1 MWDVLTAPLQLTFMQ
16 RALVMGLL
24 TGALCPVVGSFLV
37 VQRMA
42 LLADVMAHAVLPGVA
57 VSLALGMDGGWGA
70 LVSGL
75 LSTGVMHWLQQQT
88 RIKADGAMAFTFASF
103 FALGVL
109 LISWLR
115 PTRDLEH
122 ILFGNLLSV
131 TGADIGK
138 TVALAGVLGVL
149 LVRFY
154 RSLLFVTF
162 DPVGAQAL
170 GLPVRWL
177 HWGLLVAVTLTII
190 VSMQAV
196 GVILVMALMVG
207 PALVGYVLARDLWG
221 MMAVGAGVGVLSSAL
236 GVYSS
241 YYLNLPPGP
250 LIVLGNTAIL
260 VLVVLGRGWHWRKM
274 EKDTGTDSSCSASP
288 R

>member
-1 MWDVLTAPLQLTFMQ
+1 MWEILTAPLQFQFMQ
-16 RALVMGLL
+16 RALVMGVL
-24 TGALCPVVGSFLV
+24 TGGLCPLVGAFLV

-57 VSLALGMDGGWGA
+57 FSLALGIDALWGA

-75 LSTGVMHWLQQQT
+75 LSTGVIHWLQHQT
-88 RIKADGAMAFTFASF
+88 RMKVDGAMAFTFASF
-103 FALGVL
+103 FALGIL

-115 PTRDLEH
+115 PSQDLEH
-122 ILFGNLLSV
+122 LLFGNLLSV
-131 TGADIGK
+131 TGQDIVK
-138 TVALAGVLGVL
+138 TFIVAAVISVL

-154 RSLLFVTF
+154 QPLLFLTF

-177 HWGLLVAVTLTII
+177 RWGLLVGVTLTII

-207 PALVGYVLARDLWG
+207 PALVGYVLANDLQG
-221 MMAVGAGVGVLSSAL
+221 MMAIGAGVGVLSSTV

-250 LIVLGNTAIL
+250 LIVLANTVLL
-260 VLVVLGRGWHWRKM
+260 VLAVLGQRWRWRKM
-274 EKDTGTDSSCSASP
+274 EKDETTDAPCNVSP
-288 R
+288 P